1 MEIRKQSLV
10 VHVIWGVLVVSLITA
25 VVNGRWSMA
34 FVSAGA
40 LAASILP
47 AMVAE
52 RFALRVPVSYVSILV
67 VFTFSTLFLG
77 EVMDFYER
85 FWWWDLL
92 MHGGSAVALGMIGF
106 LFVFYLFEG
115 DRYAAPPWALSTI
128 AVCFAVTVGV
138 LWEIFEFAMDQTF
151 GLNMQKSG
159 LMDTMTDLIVNLVG
173 AIAGAATG
181 FVYLK
186 KREPDGATRVIH
198 EFVRL
203 NRSLFRKHR

>member
-10 VHVIWGVLVVSLITA
+10 VQVIWGVLIVSLITA

-47 AMVAE
+47 ALVAE

-77 EVMDFYER
+77 EVLDFYER

-138 LWEIFEFAMDQTF
+138 LWEIFEFTMDQTF

-159 LMDTMTDLIVNLVG
+159 LMDTMTDLIVNLLG

-186 KREPDGATRVIH
+186 KREPDGRTRMIH